1 MCSAQ
6 VIHHIAERLQD
17 LHAAGYCHRDLKP
30 GNVMWLPRRNRWTL
44 IDFGCAALIG
54 EEASI
59 GYSLA
64 YVARFV

>member
-30 GNVMWLPRRNRWTL
+30 GNVMWPPRRNRWTL